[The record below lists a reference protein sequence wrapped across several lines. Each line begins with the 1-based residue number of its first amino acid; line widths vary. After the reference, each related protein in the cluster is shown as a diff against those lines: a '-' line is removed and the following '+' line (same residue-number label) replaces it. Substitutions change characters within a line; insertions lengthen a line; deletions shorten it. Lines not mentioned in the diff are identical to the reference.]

1 MPYDFKQIQIFDLF
15 FFPERNNKRK
25 QKFQTVR
32 AADAE
37 GV

>member
-1 MPYDFKQIQIFDLF
+1 MILNRFKSSISF